1 MNEVKGFYKMWGK
14 SLAWLEAYDDFLS
27 NEIFSMLAKVY
38 NVFFNF
44 TDIQRGRQWITF
56 NCTWIWQERTRWSLL
71 RSWLLVKIDWE
82 TVLYDS
88 CSSSGSLSAC
98 LGMTYIPCIC
108 FALTYF
114 YRWTLTLCY
123 LLFGMSSRS
132 SDHLTSG
139 TSCKWWESCM
149 RCITINFNK
158 TNLSNDIKSIIYKM
172 FLLH

>member
-71 RSWLLVKIDWE
+71 RRLTERQFSMTHALAMA
-82 TVLYDS
+82 
-88 CSSSGSLSAC
+88 LSAC
-98 LGMTYIPCIC
+98 LGMTYIPCMFC
-108 FALTYF
+108 LD
-114 YRWTLTLCY
+114 LLLQMNLDLCY

-149 RCITINFNK
+149 RSITINFKK

>member
-1 MNEVKGFYKMWGK
+1 MEVILKKVKPAAMNEVKGFYKMWAK

-71 RSWLLVKIDWE
+71 RSWLLVKIDRE

-88 CSSSGSLSAC
+88 CSSNGSLSAC

-114 YRWTLTLCY
+114 YRWTLTFVTYCLECP
-123 LLFGMSSRS
+123 LAPV
-132 SDHLTSG
+132 T
-139 TSCKWWESCM
+139 T
-149 RCITINFNK
+149 
-158 TNLSNDIKSIIYKM
+158 
-172 FLLH
+172 